1 MSTQSIRILLIE
13 DQASVDTFVQETLE
27 QPDVHLPSIEV
38 VRTQDLDAGLSQ
50 VSDET
55 VDIVLLDFSSPDTL
69 NLSDLNAV
77 HTRNPNIPI
86 VVLTKQD
93 DTMATY
99 ALDIGAEYYLIKERL
114 SSESLVYALL
124 CAVERRRMR
133 KQLQT
138 YAKELQQRETRFQ
151 NLIARNP
158 DGVVVVDTS
167 GTVRF
172 MNPAA
177 ELLFGRK
184 TEDVLGEMFG
194 FPIVAGE
201 TTEIDIVP
209 RESDGANIAE
219 LRVVETE
226 WENELAYLI
235 TLRDIS
241 EHKKL
246 QESLRYSEQLN
257 RLILYSID
265 AHIVVV
271 DETGRVVVMNNSW
284 NHFTRGLDHA
294 SFEDTRIGSQY
305 FDACKQVFGEASR
318 MHAGIQSVLHGEVDS
333 FDFEYKHNVS
343 DTEECW
349 FYIRIMSLLS
359 NSHRY
364 LVITYNDVTERKRV
378 AWAEAEAKS
387 NAARIKEQERE
398 IRGLLQL
405 SGSSSST
412 SITSSLFGAQPLSE
426 GAPLVF
432 EEISRHYDRL
442 IEMAME
448 QRAYKVDHGLSEE
461 LRSMAERLGFLKAG
475 PRDVVEIHSKV
486 LQAKSVGANTFKIRA
501 YTEEG
506 RLMIIELMGHLVSYY
521 RNQSLGISKTYA
533 SKPSS

>member
-1 MSTQSIRILLIE
+1 MSTQSIRILLIKDE
-13 DQASVDTFVQETLE
+13 ASVDTFVQETLE
-27 QPDVHLPSIEV
+27 QPDVHLPNIEV
-38 VRTQDLDAGLSQ
+38 VRTQDLGIGLSQ

-55 VDIVLLDFSSPDTL
+55 VDIVLLDFSSADTL
-69 NLSDLNAV
+69 NLSELNTV

-124 CAVERRRMR
+124 CAVERQRMR
-133 KQLQT
+133 KQLQN

-158 DGVVVVDTS
+158 DGVVVVDTN

-177 ELLFGRK
+177 ELLFGCK
-184 TEDVLGEMFG
+184 TEDLFGEMFG

-201 TTEIDIVP
+201 TTEIDIVQ
-209 RESDGANIAE
+209 RESEGANIAE
-219 LRVVETE
+219 LRVVDTE
-226 WENELAYLI
+226 WENEQAYLI

-271 DETGRVVVMNNSW
+271 DEMGTVAVMNNSW
-284 NHFTRGLDHA
+284 HHFTRGLDHT
-294 SFEDTRIGSQY
+294 SFTDTTVGSQY
-305 FDACKQVFGEASR
+305 IEACKQVFGEASR
-318 MHAGIQSVLHGEVDS
+318 MLVGIQSVLHGKVDS

-343 DTEECW
+343 DTEDCW

-359 NSHRY
+359 DHHRY
-364 LVITYNDVTERKRV
+364 VVITYNDVTERKRV
-378 AWAEAEAKS
+378 AWAEAEAKA

-405 SGSSSST
+405 SGSSST

-432 EEISRHYDRL
+432 EEISRHYDKL

-448 QRAYKVDHGLSEE
+448 QRAYKVDYGLSEE

-486 LQAKSVGANTFKIRA
+486 LQAKSVGANAFKIRA

-533 SKPSS
+533 SKPST